1 MDIWDEV
8 VDKYSA
14 GIIFE
19 KIEVNS
25 DDNDELDAKI
35 EKFNNSKVF
44 KDLAE
49 KDNIIIKSYPKEYPT
64 MFYINKDNTIEYF
77 KSSIL
82 TPILWKHL

>member
-25 DDNDELDAKI
+25 DDNDELDAK
-35 EKFNNSKVF
+35 
-44 KDLAE
+44 
-49 KDNIIIKSYPKEYPT
+49 
-64 MFYINKDNTIEYF
+64 
-77 KSSIL
+77 
-82 TPILWKHL
+82 